1 MNIRNRWYI
10 AALLAPVLTI
20 GIQGCS
26 SDDDI
31 SWPATDDNGSIVLT
45 DMKAALDSLPLGE
58 LSSAETDGILY
69 MREEEKLARDAY
81 RYLDSIWDQ
90 RVFGNITE
98 SEQTHMDSMLLLVE
112 RYQLTDPVGDNEP
125 GVFVDAELQQLY
137 DELIAKGQASLID
150 ALEVGA
156 MIEEVDIVDLERD
169 KAEVEG
175 NDDILLVY
183 DNLEKGSRNHLRAF
197 VRNLES
203 QGIVYSPQFLDRAV
217 YDEIVNSPMEH

>member
-10 AALLAPVLTI
+10 AALLAPALTI

>member
-1 MNIRNRWYI
+1 MNIRKKWFF
-10 AALLAPVLTI
+10 AALLAPALAI

-26 SDDDI
+26 SDDDT
-31 SWPATDDNGSIVLT
+31 SLPVVDGSSTAVT
-45 DMKAALDSLPLGE
+45 DMKAALDALPLGE
-58 LSSAETDGILY
+58 LTTAETDGILY

-81 RYLDSIWDQ
+81 QYLDSIWDQ
-90 RVFGNITE
+90 RVFSNITE

-112 RYQLTDPVGDNEP
+112 RYQLTDPVGDNGP
-125 GVFVDAELQQLY
+125 GIFVNTTLQQLY

-156 MIEEVDIVDLERD
+156 MIEEVDIVDLEHD
-169 KAEVEG
+169 KATVEA

-197 VRNLES
+197 VRNLDN
-203 QGIVYSPQFLDRAV
+203 QGITYTPVFLDQAV
-217 YDEIVNSPMEH
+217 YDEIINSPMEH